1 LLARSSPASEEGRA
15 ILAAIPRDTVELNPD
30 GFGLN
35 VAHTPHLAGEI
46 AESFRASLAQ
56 AQGFAAPFP
65 YFRAAQ
71 LFPASVAEALAA
83 LPFEASSPASGR
95 RECVKERL
103 YVDEA
108 RCAQDGLLHAVASA
122 LQSQKVASALHALC
136 GAPLEGTYLR
146 LEYAIDADGFWLE
159 PHTDLGVKKFTGLI
173 AISGS
178 DVEAQDLGTDL
189 YTSAARPFGRAPFVP
204 NSGTLFV
211 PGTETWH
218 GFAPRPIKGLR
229 KSLILNYV
237 GADWQSR
244 EQLAF
249 PDQPIAL

>member
-1 LLARSSPASEEGRA
+1 MLC
-15 ILAAIPRDTVELNPD
+15 DTVELDPD

-35 VAHTPHLAGEI
+35 VADITHLAGEI
-46 AESFRASLAQ
+46 AESFSASLAQ
-56 AQGFAAPFP
+56 AQGFSAPFP
-65 YFRAAQ
+65 YFRVAH
-71 LFPASVAEALAA
+71 LFPAAVAEALAA
-83 LPFEASSPASGR
+83 LPLEAPSPASGR

-103 YVDEA
+103 YVDQA
-108 RCAQDGLLHAVASA
+108 RRAQDGLLHAVALA
-122 LQSQKVASALHALC
+122 LQSQKVVRALHALC

-173 AISGS
+173 ALSGS
-178 DVEAQDLGTDL
+178 DAEGQDLGTDL
-189 YTSAARPFGRAPFVP
+189 YMSAAQPFGRAPFVP
-204 NSGTLFV
+204 NAGTLFV
-211 PGTETWH
+211 PGTATWH
-218 GFAPRPIKGLR
+218 GFAQRPIKGLR

-249 PDQPIAL
+249 PDQLVAL